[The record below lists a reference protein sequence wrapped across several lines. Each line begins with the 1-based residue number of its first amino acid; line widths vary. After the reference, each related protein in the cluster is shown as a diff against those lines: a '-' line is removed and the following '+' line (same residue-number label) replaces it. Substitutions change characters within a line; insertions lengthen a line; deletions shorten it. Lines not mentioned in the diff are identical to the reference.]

1 MPTLQPYIAII
12 GGLILFILG
21 LLSVY
26 RPREFWGID
35 LEQVTGK
42 KAEVRKRLVRRRL
55 QVGTVAFLAAGIAFM
70 AAGIWQLI
78 FGP

>member
-1 MPTLQPYIAII
+1 MIQSYLAII
-12 GGLILFILG
+12 GGLILFSLG

-26 RPREFWGID
+26 RPKEFWGMD

-42 KAEVRKRLVRRRL
+42 KAEVRKRLIRRRL
-55 QVGTVAFLAAGIAFM
+55 QMGTVAFLAAGIAFM

-78 FGP
+78 VGSQ